1 MTSKIDLRDVVAE
14 HLATLRDG
22 DAQRISWM
30 DVLVFFGLPLIVA
43 VAIALANIT
52 LSTSAI
58 GILIGALSIL
68 AGLLINVLVLLY
80 TVKEVGPTET
90 ENEEQRTLIREVNA
104 NLLYAITI
112 AVIDI
117 VALCILPLIK
127 GLGIPAAIKGPL
139 DDVWSGAIIFI
150 LGNFILTLLMALKRL
165 KVLLD
170 LRFKA
175 KSNASAATPTVEAE
189 TGPRG

>member
-1 MTSKIDLRDVVAE
+1 MTSKIDLRDVLAE

-22 DAQRISWM
+22 DAERISLA
-30 DVLVFFGLPLIVA
+30 DVFVFFGLPLA
-43 VAIALANIT
+43 VAAAIAAADIT
-52 LSTSAI
+52 LSTTAI

-90 ENEEQRTLIREVNA
+90 DNLEQRTLIREVNT

-117 VALCILPLIK
+117 VLLCILPLIS
-127 GLGIPAAIKGPL
+127 GLDIPFTIRGPL
-139 DDVWSGAIIFI
+139 ESIWIGAIVFI

-175 KSNASAATPTVEAE
+175 KSGT
-189 TGPRG
+189 